1 MVIPGNFRDIETG
14 ETLAP
19 VYRFQDAMQIWHEKP
34 LHKCS
39 QLELWNFSTM
49 LWNVA
54 MKHEVEMQM
63 AKSEAQMAK
72 SEVQKAKAWLT
83 FWIVLN
89 ILSSTALFYSLV
101 AK

>member
-19 VYRFQDAMQIWHEKP
+19 VYKFQDAMGIWHEKP

-39 QLELWNFSTM
+39 QLELWNYSTT

-54 MKHEVEMQM
+54 MNHEIELQN
-63 AKSEAQMAK
+63 ALLEA
-72 SEVQKAKAWLT
+72 EKARKKASWGT
-83 FWIVLN
+83 FWL
-89 ILSSTALFYSLV
+89 ILSIMLSIALLYVILM
-101 AK
+101 